1 MCKNNRRGSKDNVR
15 GRWVTVKKGEN
26 NTKYSGGFSKV
37 GKAIIGGL
45 FIYTLASYGYGEII
59 DAASNISSA
68 KDKIVKV
75 EEVLSEDTNT
85 TYDNPRPTICNL

>member
-45 FIYTLASYGYGEII
+45 FIYTLASYGYRVKALCYIYQNKEVP
-59 DAASNISSA
+59 
-68 KDKIVKV
+68 DKLKRQI
-75 EEVLSEDTNT
+75 EEFDIQHKKKCQLQKTDKE
-85 TYDNPRPTICNL
+85 

>member
-1 MCKNNRRGSKDNVR
+1 MTQVC
-15 GRWVTVKKGEN
+15 VK
-26 NTKYSGGFSKV
+26 T
-37 GKAIIGGL
+37 IGGL

-85 TYDNPRPTICNL
+85 TYDNPRPTI